1 MNWLRTAI
9 SEALAGSRPVSRK
22 LLIALGLLVASVVFV
37 ISNLSTPSAGQ
48 QTIPNTDPS
57 GEMVSADGQV
67 AAQVVNQAKIFIH
80 IIGAVKSPGIY
91 ELDAGSRVVDSVF
104 AAGGL
109 TSLADQSSVNLARA
123 LTDGEQIFIGVVGQT
138 ANAGVAHSDQNNLIN
153 LNRASVAELEGL
165 PGVGPALAGRLVD
178 WREANG
184 GFKKKE
190 DLLEVS
196 GIGDK
201 LYSGIKDLISL

>member
-1 MNWLRTAI
+1 MEWLRSRIA
-9 SEALAGSRPVSRK
+9 EALAGSRPVSRK
-22 LLIALGLLVASVVFV
+22 LLVALGVLVASVVFV
-37 ISNLSTPSAGQ
+37 ISNLSTPVSEQKLISGAPAPDQTSDTAGDQ
-48 QTIPNTDPS
+48 PS
-57 GEMVSADGQV
+57 VEI
-67 AAQVVNQAKIFIH
+67 NQALIYVH
-80 IIGAVKSPGIY
+80 IIGEIASPGLY
-91 ELDAGSRVVDSVF
+91 ELEAGARVVDAVF

-109 TSLADQSSVNLARA
+109 TSKADQSSVNLARA
-123 LTDGEQIFIGVVGQT
+123 LSDGEQVFIGEVGVSPSPTGEGGLQ
-138 ANAGVAHSDQNNLIN
+138 SNLVN
-153 LNRASVAELEGL
+153 LNRATAVELEQL

-201 LYSGIKDLISL
+201 LYAGIKDLISL